1 MYTVLFKDNL
11 WDVTCFAHIF
21 QCCVQVEN
29 LYKCLEREYKRN
41 GEQPLSLFE
50 LAFNPHS
57 FAQTI
62 ENLFH
67 LSFLV
72 KDGRAGLVSGAPG
85 DGGGGGDDDD
95 DGIMRVA
102 WLPPNEKGA
111 RQHNQTQAEEE
122 QRSALAF
129 TLDMGIWRA
138 ICERYHLRECLVPDR
153 GYHESDNEDEEH
165 SAPEDASDD
174 RDEDEE
180 MAEEQEEEE
189 EDGQDEEEQVVRNAA
204 VSQVNASLRVKTE
217 PMSQ

>member
-1 MYTVLFKDNL
+1 M
-11 WDVTCFAHIF
+11 
-21 QCCVQVEN
+21 
-29 LYKCLEREYKRN
+29 YKCLEREYKRN

-72 KDGRAGLVSGAPG
+72 KDGRAGLVGGEGVDGAAG
-85 DGGGGGDDDD
+85 DGV
-95 DGIMRVA
+95 MRVA

-138 ICERYHLRECLVPDR
+138 ICERYQLRKCLVPDR
-153 GYHESDNEDEEH
+153 GYHESDNENQSDDESDDENEEH
-165 SAPEDASDD
+165 SAPGDAADGQD
-174 RDEDEE
+174 EEEDEE
-180 MAEEQEEEE
+180 MADEQEGEEEE
-189 EDGQDEEEQVVRNAA
+189 EDGQDEEEPAERHAPSDAQ
-204 VSQVNASLRVKTE
+204 VSQVNASLRSLRVKPE
-217 PMSQ
+217 PMSP

>member
-1 MYTVLFKDNL
+1 MDSNFPMPL
-11 WDVTCFAHIF
+11 
-21 QCCVQVEN
+21 QVEN

-72 KDGRAGLVSGAPG
+72 KDGRAGLVSGEGAL
-85 DGGGGGDDDD
+85 GGGDGSG

-102 WLPPNEKGA
+102 WLPLNEKGA
-111 RQHNQTQAEEE
+111 QHNQTQAEEE

-129 TLDMGIWRA
+129 TLDMGIWRG
-138 ICERYHLRECLVPDR
+138 ICKRYHLRKCLVPDR
-153 GYHESDNEDEEH
+153 GYHESDNENEEH
-165 SAPEDASDD
+165 CTPEDAADD
-174 RDEDEE
+174 QDQE
-180 MAEEQEEEE
+180 MGEEQEEEE
-189 EDGQDEEEQVVRNAA
+189 EDDQDEEEQVERNAA
-204 VSQVNASLRVKTE
+204 ELSQVNASQRVKPE
-217 PMSQ
+217 PISQ